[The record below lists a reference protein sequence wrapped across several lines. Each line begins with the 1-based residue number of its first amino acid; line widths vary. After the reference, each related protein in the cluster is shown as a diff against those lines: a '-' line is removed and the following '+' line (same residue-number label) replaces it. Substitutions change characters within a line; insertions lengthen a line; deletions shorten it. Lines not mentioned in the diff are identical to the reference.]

1 MKRLNSRTIA
11 KIDLH
16 AIRHNLSRVRS
27 LCRTSKISAVVKA
40 DAYGHGVSH
49 VFETIGDSVD
59 AFAVA
64 TLDEAMHLRALGYKG
79 HIWVFSGILLDEEI
93 TLFQQQKLTPVI
105 HNERQLQWVQSTA
118 SDSPIILKVDS
129 GMGRLGFKTSTVGTI
144 IRSLKPRGSRL
155 MLMGHFSHADQ
166 TSSEITGQQL
176 RLFLSIEK
184 SEGCER
190 SIAASGGI
198 LSGIGANLSWV
209 RPGLMLYGISPFV
222 QCIGQEHEL
231 IPAMTLESS
240 LIAIRNFEKGD
251 SIGYGGEWICPEAMP
266 VGFVGCGYGDGYPRS
281 VAEGTC
287 VELCGKRA
295 PIIGRISM
303 DSMAVDLRRISDAK
317 LNDPVILWGHG
328 LPIEEVAR
336 AAQTIPN
343 EIFARLPLRVKRVVC

>member
-1 MKRLNSRTIA
+1 MKRIKSRTIA

-16 AIRHNLSRVRS
+16 AVRHNLSRVRS
-27 LCRTSKISAVVKA
+27 LCSTSKISAVVKA

-64 TLDEAMHLRALGYKG
+64 TLDEALHLRTLGFEG

-93 TLFQQQKLTPVI
+93 SLFQQNNLTPVI
-105 HNERQLQWVQSTA
+105 HNERQLQWAQSTA
-118 SDSPIILKVDS
+118 TDLPIILKVDV
-129 GMGRLGFKTSTVGTI
+129 GMGRLGFKASTVDRI
-144 IRSLKPRGSRL
+144 IHSLKSRESRL
-155 MLMGHFSHADQ
+155 LLMAHFSHADQ
-166 TSSEITGQQL
+166 VSSEITGRQL
-176 RLFLSIEK
+176 SSFLSIRE

-198 LSGIGANLSWV
+198 LSGRGADLSWV
-209 RPGLMLYGISPFV
+209 RPGLLLYGISPFA
-222 QCIGQEHEL
+222 QHIGQEYGL
-231 IPAMTLESS
+231 KPAMTLESS

-251 SIGYGGEWICPEAMP
+251 SIGYGGEWVCPDAMP
-266 VGFVGCGYGDGYPRS
+266 VGFVACGYGDGYPRS
-281 VAEGTC
+281 VAKGTC

-303 DSMAVDLRRISDAK
+303 DSMAVDLRMIREAE
-317 LNDPVILWGHG
+317 LNDRVILWGDR
-328 LPIEEVAR
+328 LAIEEVAR

-343 EIFARLPLRVKRVVC
+343 EIFARLPSRVKRIAC